1 MQDVLTGVL
10 MLTGA
15 LFMLV
20 GSLGVLRMP
29 DLFLR
34 MSASTK
40 AATLGTSSLL
50 IAAAVHFSEIGVASR
65 AVATIVFLLL
75 TAPVA
80 AHMLGRAGY
89 FVGVKLAD
97 ATVIDELAGHYNLE
111 THMLDSCEPA
121 KALQPAASDVDAP
134 AVSSAPQ

>member
-1 MQDVLTGVL
+1 MQDVLTGGL
-10 MLTGA
+10 MLIGA
-15 LFMLV
+15 LFMLA

-40 AATLGTSSLL
+40 AATLGTSALL
-50 IAAAVHFSEIGVASR
+50 IAVAVHFGEIGVTTR
-65 AVATIVFLLL
+65 ALATIVFLML

-97 ATVIDELAGHYNLE
+97 ATLIDELAGNYDLE
-111 THMLDSCEPA
+111 THILDSCVPA
-121 KALQPAASDVDAP
+121 QRLRPLADNGDLQ
-134 AVSSAPQ
+134 

>member
-1 MQDVLTGVL
+1 MQDVLTGSL

-15 LFMLV
+15 IFMLA

-50 IAAAVHFSEIGVASR
+50 IAVAVHFAEIGVTTR
-65 AVATIVFLLL
+65 ALATIVFLML
-75 TAPVA
+75 TAPIA

-97 ATVIDELAGHYNLE
+97 ATVVDELAGNYDLE
-111 THMLDSCEPA
+111 THILDSCEPA
-121 KALQPAASDVDAP
+121 QRLRPLTKKGDLQ
-134 AVSSAPQ
+134 

>member
-1 MQDVLTGVL
+1 MQDVLTGGL

-15 LFMLV
+15 LFMLA

-40 AATLGTSSLL
+40 AATLGTAALL
-50 IAAAVHFSEIGVASR
+50 VAVAVHFGEIGVASR
-65 AVATIVFLLL
+65 ALATIVFLLL

-97 ATVIDELAGHYNLE
+97 ATLIDELAGNYDLE
-111 THMLDSCEPA
+111 THILDSCEPA
-121 KALQPAASDVDAP
+121 QRPRPLADNGDLQ
-134 AVSSAPQ
+134 

>member
-1 MQDVLTGVL
+1 MQDTITAGL
-10 MLTGA
+10 MLIGA
-15 LFMLV
+15 LFMLI
-20 GSLGVLRMP
+20 GSLGVVRMP

-40 AATLGTSSLL
+40 AATLGTASLL
-50 IAAAVHFSEIGVASR
+50 IAASVNFGETGVTSR
-65 AVATIVFLLL
+65 AIATIVFLLL

-97 ATVIDELAGHYNLE
+97 ATLIDELAGRYNLE
-111 THMLDSCEPA
+111 THLLESCEPA
-121 KALQPAASDVDAP
+121 HSADLVDHPRDPAAAR
-134 AVSSAPQ
+134 

>member
-1 MQDVLTGVL
+1 MDEILTAGL
-10 MLTGA
+10 MLIGA

-20 GSLGVLRMP
+20 ASLGVLRMP

-40 AATLGTSSLL
+40 AATLGTGSIL
-50 IAAAVHFSEIGVASR
+50 IALAVHFNETGATSR

-97 ATVIDELAGHYNLE
+97 STFIDELAGRYDLQAHV
-111 THMLDSCEPA
+111 LDSCEPV
-121 KALQPAASDVDAP
+121 PDAQT
-134 AVSSAPQ
+134 SSGGGEAESAM

>member
-1 MQDVLTGVL
+1 MQDVLTGGL
-10 MLTGA
+10 MLIGV
-15 LFMLV
+15 LFMLA

-34 MSASTK
+34 MSSSTK
-40 AATLGTSSLL
+40 AATLGTSALL
-50 IAAAVHFSEIGVASR
+50 LAVAVHFGEIGITTR
-65 AVATIVFLLL
+65 ALATIIFLML

-97 ATVIDELAGHYNLE
+97 ATLIDELAGNYDLE
-111 THMLDSCEPA
+111 THILDSCELAQRLRPRA
-121 KALQPAASDVDAP
+121 DNVDLQ
-134 AVSSAPQ
+134 

>member
-1 MQDVLTGVL
+1 MQDIITAGV
-10 MLTGA
+10 MLIGA
-15 LFMLV
+15 LFMFI

-40 AATLGTSSLL
+40 AATLGTGALL
-50 IAAAVHFSEIGVASR
+50 IAAAVNFNEIGVTSR
-65 AVATIVFLLL
+65 AIATIVFLLL

-97 ATVIDELAGHYNLE
+97 ATLIDELAGQYNME
-111 THMLDSCEPA
+111 THTLDSCEPVQQMMQLA
-121 KALQPAASDVDAP
+121 RDGEIRQDAAS
-134 AVSSAPQ
+134 

>member
-1 MQDVLTGVL
+1 MQAVLTGGL
-10 MLTGA
+10 MLIGA
-15 LFMLV
+15 LFMLA

-40 AATLGTSSLL
+40 AATLGTSALL
-50 IAAAVHFSEIGVASR
+50 IAVAVHFGEIGVASR
-65 AVATIVFLLL
+65 AVATMVFLTL

-97 ATVIDELAGHYNLE
+97 ATLIDELAGNYDLE
-111 THMLDSCEPA
+111 THILDSCEPA
-121 KALQPAASDVDAP
+121 QRL
-134 AVSSAPQ
+134 

>member
-1 MQDVLTGVL
+1 MQDVLTGGL

-15 LFMLV
+15 LFMLA
-20 GSLGVLRMP
+20 GSLGVLRMS

-40 AATLGTSSLL
+40 AATLGTSALL
-50 IAAAVHFSEIGVASR
+50 IAVAVHFGEIGVTTR
-65 AVATIVFLLL
+65 ALATIVFLML

-97 ATVIDELAGHYNLE
+97 ATLIDELAGNYDLE
-111 THMLDSCEPA
+111 THILDSCEPA
-121 KALQPAASDVDAP
+121 QRLRPLADNGDLQ
-134 AVSSAPQ
+134 

>member
-1 MQDVLTGVL
+1 MQETITAAL

-15 LFMLV
+15 LFMLS
-20 GSLGVLRMP
+20 GSLGVLRMA

-40 AATLGTSSLL
+40 AATLGTGTIL
-50 IAAAVHFSEIGVASR
+50 IAVAVHFGSIGVASR
-65 AVATIVFLLL
+65 SIATIIFLLL

-97 ATVIDELAGHYNLE
+97 ATLIDELAGHYDLE
-111 THMLDSCEPA
+111 THALDSCEPT
-121 KALQPAASDVDAP
+121 QT
-134 AVSSAPQ
+134 PQFLAQTNDE

>member
-1 MQDVLTGVL
+1 MRDVMTGGL

-15 LFMLV
+15 LFMLA

-34 MSASTK
+34 LSASTK

-50 IAAAVHFSEIGVASR
+50 IAVTLHFGEIGVASR
-65 AVATIVFLLL
+65 AAATMVFLLL

-89 FVGVKLAD
+89 FVGAKLAD
-97 ATVIDELAGHYNLE
+97 ATLIDELAGNYDLE
-111 THMLDSCEPA
+111 THVLDSCE
-121 KALQPAASDVDAP
+121 
-134 AVSSAPQ
+134 SAPKPQSLAGQSDIS

>member
-1 MQDVLTGVL
+1 MQDVLTGGL

-15 LFMLV
+15 LFMLA

-40 AATLGTSSLL
+40 AATLGTSALL
-50 IAAAVHFSEIGVASR
+50 IAVAVHFGEIGVTTR
-65 AVATIVFLLL
+65 ALATIVFLML

-97 ATVIDELAGHYNLE
+97 ATLIDELAGNYNLE
-111 THMLDSCEPA
+111 THILDSCEPA
-121 KALQPAASDVDAP
+121 QRLRPLADTGDLQ
-134 AVSSAPQ
+134 

>member
-1 MQDVLTGVL
+1 MQDVLAAGL
-10 MLTGA
+10 MLIGA

-40 AATLGTSSLL
+40 AATLGSASILL
-50 IAAAVHFSEIGVASR
+50 AVAVHFGTTGVASR
-65 AVATIVFLLL
+65 AIATIVFLLL

-97 ATVIDELAGHYNLE
+97 STLIDELAGRYDLR
-111 THMLDSCEPA
+111 THTLDSCEPA
-121 KALQPAASDVDAP
+121 EEMQTAEEMQAAVHEGDLP
-134 AVSSAPQ
+134 

>member
-1 MQDVLTGVL
+1 MQELLTAAL
-10 MLTGA
+10 MLIGA

-40 AATLGTSSLL
+40 AATLGTASIL
-50 IAAAVHFSEIGVASR
+50 IAVALNFGEIGVASR
-65 AVATIVFLLL
+65 AGATIVFLLL

-80 AHMLGRAGY
+80 AHLLARAGY
-89 FVGVKLAD
+89 FLGVELTD
-97 ATVIDELAGHYNLE
+97 ATVIDELSGRYDLE
-111 THMLDSCEPA
+111 THILDSCEPA
-121 KALQPAASDVDAP
+121 PDVPELISDTPNIGRD
-134 AVSSAPQ
+134 

>member
-1 MQDVLTGVL
+1 MQDILTAGL
-10 MLTGA
+10 MLVGT

-20 GSLGVLRMP
+20 ASLGVLRMP

-40 AATLGTSSLL
+40 AATLGTSSIL
-50 IAAAVHFSEIGVASR
+50 IAVAVHFSAIGVATR
-65 AVATIVFLLL
+65 ALATLVFLLL

-80 AHMLGRAGY
+80 AHMLARAGY

-97 ATVIDELAGHYNLE
+97 ETVIDELAGRYDLE
-111 THMLDSCEPA
+111 THLLDSCDPA
-121 KALQPAASDVDAP
+121 PSVED
-134 AVSSAPQ
+134 

>member
-1 MQDVLTGVL
+1 MQDVLTGGL

-20 GSLGVLRMP
+20 GGLGVLRMP

-50 IAAAVHFSEIGVASR
+50 IAVAVYFGEVGVASR

-75 TAPVA
+75 TAPIA

-89 FVGVKLAD
+89 FIGVKLAD
-97 ATVIDELAGHYNLE
+97 ITLTDELVGNYDLE
-111 THMLDSCEPA
+111 THILDSCEPA
-121 KALQPAASDVDAP
+121 HISQPAASDSD
-134 AVSSAPQ
+134 

>member
-1 MQDVLTGVL
+1 MQDVLTGAL
-10 MLTGA
+10 MLIGA

-40 AATLGTSSLL
+40 AATLGTGSLL
-50 IAAAVHFSEIGVASR
+50 IAAAVHFTEIGVASR
-65 AVATIVFLLL
+65 AGATIVFLLL

-89 FVGVKLAD
+89 FVGVMLAD
-97 ATVIDELAGHYNLE
+97 ETVIDELAGHYDLE
-111 THMLDSCEPA
+111 THALDACDTA
-121 KALQPAASDVDAP
+121 QNT
-134 AVSSAPQ
+134 PQVARDHDSG

>member
-1 MQDVLTGVL
+1 MQDVLSGGL

-15 LFMLV
+15 LFMLA

-50 IAAAVHFSEIGVASR
+50 IAVALHFGEIGVASR
-65 AVATIVFLLL
+65 ATATIVFLLL

-97 ATVIDELAGHYNLE
+97 ATLIDELAGHYDLE
-111 THMLDSCEPA
+111 THILDSCEPA
-121 KALQPAASDVDAP
+121 QK
-134 AVSSAPQ
+134 PQSLAGHSEIR